1 MPKRVE
7 VNKTLRGRMNFKGRL
22 LQTNKFCHKAAKKTM
37 QIYDQTKTSAQIVQN
52 LIPCA
57 AHVPPRCK
65 EVTKCQCECHAGIPA
80 AMSASPSK
88 MVAKTAPELAKTQ
101 PGGAQDHPKS
111 STEAPMRAQMRPR
124 APKKHPKG
132 GQETAQRHPREPKS
146 SPRASKL
153 RRIQAQEA
161 PKPFQKRAWGLPKQA
176 WDMILVRSFSQ
187 KAPTAIFCYFWR
199 RTPKPLNSRW

>member
-1 MPKRVE
+1 MGGVW
-7 VNKTLRGRMNFKGRL
+7 RL
-22 LQTNKFCHKAAKKTM
+22 LGPLGSSLELFFSCLYSQWSSKVVLEASGLDFG
-37 QIYDQTKTSAQIVQN
+37 S
-52 LIPCA
+52 IPCA

-80 AMSASPSK
+80 AISASPSK
-88 MVAKTAPELAKTQ
+88 IVAKTAPELAKTQ

-132 GQETAQRHPREPKS
+132 GQETAQRHPRESKS
-146 SPRASKL
+146 FPRASKL
-153 RRIQAQEA
+153 RRRQAQDA

-176 WDMILVRSFSQ
+176 WGMILVRSFSQ

-199 RTPKPLNSRW
+199 RTPKPLNSR

>member
-7 VNKTLRGRMNFKGRL
+7 VNETLRGRMNFKGRL
-22 LQTNKFCHKAAKKTM
+22 LQKLTNSATKLQKDDANLQPKKLF
-37 QIYDQTKTSAQIVQN
+37 KN

-101 PGGAQDHPKS
+101 PGGAQDSPKS
-111 STEAPMRAQMRPR
+111 SPEAPRKAQRRPR
-124 APKKHPKG
+124 ASKKRLKG
-132 GQETAQRHPREPKS
+132 DQEAAKRRPREPKS
-146 SPRASKL
+146 FPRAPKL
-153 RRIQAQEA
+153 RPRQAQEA
-161 PKPFQKRAWGLPKQA
+161 
-176 WDMILVRSFSQ
+176 S
-187 KAPTAIFCYFWR
+187 
-199 RTPKPLNSRW
+199 KPLPNRPGDHQNKLGTRYW